1 MKLSDLDL
9 KKQYSY
15 ADYMGWKLE
24 ETVELIKGYIFPMA
38 PAPNLSHQR
47 VSMRLTKT
55 FLNYFEGHKCELFSA
70 PFDVRLSKKLG
81 DSDKLITTVV
91 QPDLC
96 VVCDRN
102 KLDEQGCNG
111 APDLIVEILSP
122 GNTRKEMKDKMN
134 VYEESAVREYWIIH
148 PKENYLIIYT
158 LNEKGKYSASL
169 PFVEGDMVYSSIFPD
184 MKIDLEKLFA
194 DLK

>member
-1 MKLSDLDL
+1 MKLTDLDL
-9 KKQYSY
+9 NKQYSY
-15 ADYMGWKLE
+15 ADYMGWKLD

-38 PAPNLSHQR
+38 PAPNLKHQLISGR
-47 VSMRLTKT
+47 ITG
-55 FLNYFEGHKCELFSA
+55 FFYNFFEGHPCNFFPA
-70 PFDVRLSKKLG
+70 PFDVRLPKKSG
-81 DSDKLITTVV
+81 DGEKLITTVV

-169 PFVEGDMVYSSIFPD
+169 PFVEGDLAYSSIFPD

>member
-1 MKLSDLDL
+1 M
-9 KKQYSY
+9 
-15 ADYMGWKLE
+15 
-24 ETVELIKGYIFPMA
+24 
-38 PAPNLSHQR
+38 
-47 VSMRLTKT
+47 
-55 FLNYFEGHKCELFSA
+55 
-70 PFDVRLSKKLG
+70 G